1 MLFLLAQLAPA
12 YALGTGPSPSASLRA
27 GLLTARPV
35 EEEGGSGI
43 ASDFSRPLSLR
54 GNLQMALSNRAV
66 LKVGAFAYSGKRSL
80 FAFQGPALG
89 AGLAWSSLLP
99 ATATGLVGRAP
110 TLSRD
115 RANGDQAYSY
125 SVDYSSSRLQLSGSI
140 MDVGARFSPSAD
152 AAGQSGEEL
161 ESIKKALGSQAANL
175 KLAWQLSPLAS
186 FTSERKSVR
195 TDKPGDEKNGLTAV
209 DMVHAVAFNL
219 SAASKLTASIADHDE
234 RWDPGLGKA
243 DLQRRTSRA
252 EFQSQF
258 GGGHGDLRLALTSVN
273 TRTGDQSGSQTTR
286 EWHLNLQP
294 HSKLHFSADNVAQ
307 DSGQGQGQTTNTVAA
322 VLALAQDS
330 QLSATM
336 KNTATAQGAQ
346 TRESNLQFTGA
357 LGHGA
362 SAFSLTAVRNAV
374 RSDANGIL
382 GTTKLSL
389 TGGFGQGPARTNLSA
404 KLEQQRS
411 SNPTGPL
418 AGTTVFHADRA
429 FGPRLRVSGDHE
441 RKLTGTSETAQ
452 ETRKSAVTIA
462 ARLGPRTEMTANINA
477 QSQNGVADRWARDLV
492 LEQAVGPA
500 RLRLERHLL
509 QIGGDTQENIR
520 HGVEIPIGSLPEWAK
535 NVTRAHQFEDVY
547 DYMTPKEAGWL
558 EAPVSGLR
566 LWTRRWQ
573 GGADGGRTTLSVS
586 QGRVI
591 GRRYYAQYTYQRFPE
606 GTEGDKKDRPLDVL
620 RQAMV
625 FATPVRAKVTGRC
638 WFARERGLLG
648 AQSERRTV
656 GLGLWGQL
664 SDQEQVEASVSHDSG
679 TWEGAER
686 NRTSVSLLYSLR
698 VSEEHKV
705 SLKLGY
711 AWGECL
717 PGTSAPEYRATVGY
731 DKPM

>member
-12 YALGTGPSPSASLRA
+12 YALGTGPSPSAGLEA
-27 GLLTARPV
+27 GLLTARSAADD
-35 EEEGGSGI
+35 GGSGMR
-43 ASDFSRPLSLR
+43 SDLSRPLSLR
-54 GNLQMALSNRAV
+54 ANLQMALSSRAA

-80 FAFQGPALG
+80 FAFQGPAL
-89 AGLAWSSLLP
+89 AIGLAESGLRP

-115 RANGDQAYSY
+115 RANSDQAYSY

-161 ESIKKALGSQAANL
+161 EAVKKALGSQSANL
-175 KLAWQLSPLAS
+175 KVAWQLSPLAS
-186 FTSERKSVR
+186 LTSEHKSVR
-195 TDKPGDEKNGLTAV
+195 TDKPGDGKNGLTAV

-234 RWDPGLGKA
+234 RWDPGLGKP
-243 DLQRRTSRA
+243 DVRRRTSRA

-258 GGGHGDLRLALTSVN
+258 SGGRGDMRLALTAVN
-273 TRTGDQSGSQTTR
+273 TRTGEQSGSEATR

-294 HSKLHFSADNVAQ
+294 HSKLRLSADNVAKE
-307 DSGQGQGQTTNTVAA
+307 SGEGQGQTTNTVSA
-322 VLALAQDS
+322 VLSLAADS

-336 KNTATAQGAQ
+336 KNTAAAQGAQ

-362 SAFSLTAVRNAV
+362 SAFSLTAVRSAV
-374 RSDANGIL
+374 RSEANGTL

-389 TGGFGQGPARTNLSA
+389 SGGLGEGAGRTNLSA

-411 SNPTGPL
+411 SNPEGPL
-418 AGTTVFHADRA
+418 AGTTAFHVDRA

-441 RKLTGTSETAQ
+441 RKLTGTSVTPQ
-452 ETRKSAVTIA
+452 EARKSAVTIA
-462 ARLGPRTEMTANINA
+462 ARLGPRTEVTANINA
-477 QSQNGVADRWARDLV
+477 QSQSGAADRWARDLV

-500 RLRLERHLL
+500 RLRAERHLL
-509 QIGGDTQENIR
+509 QIGGETQENIR

-535 NVTRAHQFEDVY
+535 NVARGHQFEDVY

-573 GGADGGRTTLSVS
+573 GGADGGRTTLSLS
-586 QGRVI
+586 HGRVI

-606 GTEGDKKDRPLDVL
+606 GTEGDTKDRPLDVL
-620 RQAMV
+620 RQAV
-625 FATPVRAKVTGRC
+625 VLATPVRPKVTGRC
-638 WFARERGLLG
+638 WLAQESGLLD
-648 AQSERRTV
+648 ARSERRTV

-664 SDQEQVEASVSHDSG
+664 SDREQVEASVSHDSG

-686 NRTSVSLLYSLR
+686 DRTSVSLLYSLR

-717 PGTSAPEYRATVGY
+717 PGTSAPEYRASLGY